1 MTEFLDSLNFLWEL
15 FKRDLKKKYYKSVL
29 GVLWTLLNP
38 LLMMLVMT
46 LIFSTLFRR
55 SIEHYP
61 VYYLCAYILLNFN
74 NVATSQALGC
84 LTANGDLLRK
94 IHVPAYLFCLS
105 TVAVNGFTLV
115 LSLVPLLVVALFSG
129 LPLTPW
135 LLLVPFPL
143 LYVLLFTTGLSLLLS
158 TVGVFFRDMTYLYG
172 IITTVW
178 TYLTPMFYPLSIVP
192 ERFRFLW
199 ELNPLYHYVEI
210 LRDLVLYQVMPASRT
225 LLIATGYSPL
235 FLGLGV
241 WVFRRYQDRFYVHL

>member
-1 MTEFLDSLNFLWEL
+1 M
-15 FKRDLKKKYYKSVL
+15 
-29 GVLWTLLNP
+29 LWTLLNP

-84 LTANGDLLRK
+84 LPANGGLLRK

-115 LSLVPLLVVALFSG
+115 LSLAPLLVVALFSG
-129 LPLTPW
+129 LSLTPW

-178 TYLTPMFYPLSIVP
+178 TYLTPMFYPLSHCAGTVP
-192 ERFRFLW
+192 FSLGTESPVSLCGNFAGFGAVSGHARQ
-199 ELNPLYHYVEI
+199 PH
-210 LRDLVLYQVMPASRT
+210 PS
-225 LLIATGYSPL
+225 IATGYSL
-235 FLGLGV
+235 VFLGLGV